1 MLLLRHAARAAI
13 RRPRIAARGELRRP
27 RTVAAHRCLATTPGD
42 DTTTQTPTEG
52 WSANPPEAW
61 MEVMNRP
68 QHLTEAI
75 DITPLGYYPSDLA
88 LRYVDFLSSTF
99 DLPFCAGII
108 GGTFLLRAAMFP
120 LSIITMKHTARMQ
133 KAKPELEVLQ
143 ERIKTDP
150 SVKTDRRKMD
160 AYQRQMGA
168 LLAKHDV
175 KPYLIFMFPLAQL
188 PVFMSMFFGLRRAAE
203 SFPVETA
210 TGGMLWFPDLSVA
223 DPTYALPLLTSGLFL
238 VMIEV
243 GADGMNASAN
253 KEQAKTMKNVMRGM
267 GVLMVPFTYHFP
279 ASVFCY
285 WVSANAFSLG
295 QTVLLNK
302 VPGVREALGVPIV
315 QTQSKVRKPTAP
327 PVETVFGRLEK
338 AIETAKKRADDAP
351 LVAADVY
358 EKRAEDDAF
367 LKSRP
372 AQQVVTHAQPP
383 KQTAQPPK
391 QRRKK
396 KGKKGKR

>member
-1 MLLLRHAARAAI
+1 
-13 RRPRIAARGELRRP
+13 
-27 RTVAAHRCLATTPGD
+27 
-42 DTTTQTPTEG
+42 
-52 WSANPPEAW
+52 

-203 SFPVETA
+203 SFPTECA

-238 VMIEV
+238 IMIEV

-267 GVLMVPFTYHFP
+267 GVRSSVPLCF
-279 ASVFCY
+279 AGRVD
-285 WVSANAFSLG
+285 
-295 QTVLLNK
+295 
-302 VPGVREALGVPIV
+302 GVPV
-315 QTQSKVRKPTAP
+315 ASRRVPVRHRGA
-327 PVETVFGRLEK
+327 LM
-338 AIETAKKRADDAP
+338 
-351 LVAADVY
+351 
-358 EKRAEDDAF
+358 
-367 LKSRP
+367 
-372 AQQVVTHAQPP
+372 
-383 KQTAQPPK
+383 
-391 QRRKK
+391 RRS
-396 KGKKGKR
+396 

>member
-1 MLLLRHAARAAI
+1 MLLLRHA
-13 RRPRIAARGELRRP
+13 RRAARGGAALRRP
-27 RTVAAHRCLATTPGD
+27 RAVAGAAMRPRAVAAPHRCLATSPGD
-42 DTTTQTPTEG
+42 DTPPRAPAADAATTPTQTPTEG
-52 WSANPPEAW
+52 WTANPPEAW

-68 QHLTEAI
+68 QHLSDAV
-75 DITPLGYYPSDLA
+75 DAITPLGYYPSDLA

-143 ERIKTDP
+143 ERLQHDP

-168 LLAKHDV
+168 LLAKHQV
-175 KPYLIFMFPLAQL
+175 NPKLIFMFPLAQL

-203 SFPVETA
+203 SFPVECQ

-223 DPTYALPLLTSGLFL
+223 DPTYALPLITSGLFL

-253 KEQAKTMKNVMRGM
+253 KDQAKTMKNVMRGM

-285 WVSANAFSLG
+285 WVWPREN
-295 QTVLLNK
+295 VLA
-302 VPGVREALGVPIV
+302 E
-315 QTQSKVRKPTAP
+315 TQ
-327 PVETVFGRLEK
+327 
-338 AIETAKKRADDAP
+338 
-351 LVAADVY
+351 
-358 EKRAEDDAF
+358 
-367 LKSRP
+367 
-372 AQQVVTHAQPP
+372 
-383 KQTAQPPK
+383 
-391 QRRKK
+391 
-396 KGKKGKR
+396 

>member
-1 MLLLRHAARAAI
+1 VTSRVDGVPV
-13 RRPRIAARGELRRP
+13 RRVESLCAIAATRP
-27 RTVAAHRCLATTPGD
+27 H
-42 DTTTQTPTEG
+42 
-52 WSANPPEAW
+52 
-61 MEVMNRP
+61 
-68 QHLTEAI
+68 
-75 DITPLGYYPSDLA
+75 
-88 LRYVDFLSSTF
+88 
-99 DLPFCAGII
+99 
-108 GGTFLLRAAMFP
+108 
-120 LSIITMKHTARMQ
+120 
-133 KAKPELEVLQ
+133 
-143 ERIKTDP
+143 
-150 SVKTDRRKMD
+150 
-160 AYQRQMGA
+160 
-168 LLAKHDV
+168 
-175 KPYLIFMFPLAQL
+175 AQ
-188 PVFMSMFFGLRRAAE
+188 
-203 SFPVETA
+203 
-210 TGGMLWFPDLSVA
+210 
-223 DPTYALPLLTSGLFL
+223 
-238 VMIEV
+238 
-243 GADGMNASAN
+243 
-253 KEQAKTMKNVMRGM
+253 
-267 GVLMVPFTYHFP
+267 VLMVPFTYHFP

-315 QTQSKVRKPTAP
+315 QTTSKVRKPTAP

-338 AIETAKKRADDAP
+338 AIDKAKKQAAKDDAP